1 MAGRTSFAPDFVALG
16 APVSTGLSTGE
27 KNGTAFQPRSDGP
40 CAVNIL
46 ATMAGVLNVATAITV
61 AISPTQSGTY
71 TTVSLF
77 SLTLNLAGIG
87 ISDNASGT
95 ILVPSGYWVK
105 VTQTGASL
113 LSNITM
119 SRVVWSL

>member
-1 MAGRTSFAPDFVALG
+1 MAPRGGYAPAFVALG
-16 APVSTGLSTGE
+16 APTTTAFTSGE
-27 KNGTAFQPRSDGP
+27 KNGTAFQPRAAGP
-40 CAVNIL
+40 CAVNVL

-61 AISPTQSGTY
+61 AISPTQGGIY
-71 TTVSLF
+71 TPVSLF

-95 ILVPSGYWVK
+95 ILVPTGYWVK
-105 VTQTGASL
+105 VTQTGVSL
-113 LSNITM
+113 LANITM